1 MWPSIATNSGWTQNA
16 PQHKE
21 LVMAE
26 NNSKR
31 LIRDGFSA
39 SLSGARKLSSR
50 AWELLKSY
58 PLYFAILIMASYALW
73 DARTPVT
80 MIAPFQ
86 LPKKELPFTGDMV
99 ADSVQDGLKSI
110 RNEIEQ
116 DKRDTGLRSSDTGLP
131 DLRNILVP
139 DFWRVQEPPR
149 ITVEIKGVSYERVLS
164 VLRALLHTETLVSG
178 DVIVSADNKFT
189 LVARASDA
197 GPWETDPRPVS
208 TENLKQASKELAQKI
223 VAAQDPTLAG
233 VALLKDGQID
243 QGLAQLSRAHSLK
256 PADVRLKLNLC
267 MGFAANRRYQDAIEC
282 YKEVRSSDPSSLEV
296 QYRLAQAHYLKGDRE
311 KAIEIYKDL
320 DKEGYRQALLG
331 FGEAKDDTG
340 DPKAALDA
348 YDKFLATETQP
359 RNQAIAHVK
368 KSLAYSHLQN
378 HTAAMEEYREALK
391 LAPRD
396 VLILVNEGLE
406 LAQSEDLDAGIAQ
419 IQSAVD
425 GNQDSDS
432 LPFALLQLG
441 SLLEKKGDWTGA
453 IERYSMAAQLRSTYV
468 EAHLKLAHAL
478 VHERKTA
485 QALDEYNKVARLSG
499 SDLERGYS
507 QMFASQWMANELRN
521 LGNYDGAAS
530 AYEAAIHIKAD
541 DSAAH
546 CQLALIRARQGHLSQ
561 AVREY
566 GAALVPA
573 KLQELN
579 DSECLVIVDHVLDE
593 SFGRRSSAHP
603 AQAVAELI
611 KIKDGMKL
619 AAQLTPNALPP
630 GAEKP
635 KVVVQAVLHRP
646 E

>member
-1 MWPSIATNSGWTQNA
+1 MNVPLSADITTRG
-16 PQHKE
+16 
-21 LVMAE
+21 AE
-26 NNSKR
+26 VV
-31 LIRDGFSA
+31 
-39 SLSGARKLSSR
+39 GAG
-50 AWELLKSY
+50 EE
-58 PLYFAILIMASYALW
+58 
-73 DARTPVT
+73 
-80 MIAPFQ
+80 Q
-86 LPKKELPFTGDMV
+86 GGD
-99 ADSVQDGLKSI
+99 
-110 RNEIEQ
+110 
-116 DKRDTGLRSSDTGLP
+116 
-131 DLRNILVP
+131 
-139 DFWRVQEPPR
+139 
-149 ITVEIKGVSYERVLS
+149 
-164 VLRALLHTETLVSG
+164 RALGLAAAPRWATSS
-178 DVIVSADNKFT
+178 VI
-189 LVARASDA
+189 
-197 GPWETDPRPVS
+197 
-208 TENLKQASKELAQKI
+208 
-223 VAAQDPTLAG
+223 PTLRREP
-233 VALLKDGQID
+233 V
-243 QGLAQLSRAHSLK
+243 
-256 PADVRLKLNLC
+256 PAMAPPTRRNSNPKGCSGCVR
-267 MGFAANRRYQDAIEC
+267 E
-282 YKEVRSSDPSSLEV
+282 
-296 QYRLAQAHYLKGDRE
+296 
-311 KAIEIYKDL
+311 
-320 DKEGYRQALLG
+320 
-331 FGEAKDDTG
+331 
-340 DPKAALDA
+340 
-348 YDKFLATETQP
+348 FLATETQP

-561 AVREY
+561 AVRE
-566 GAALVPA
+566 
-573 KLQELN
+573 
-579 DSECLVIVDHVLDE
+579 
-593 SFGRRSSAHP
+593 
-603 AQAVAELI
+603 
-611 KIKDGMKL
+611 
-619 AAQLTPNALPP
+619 
-630 GAEKP
+630 
-635 KVVVQAVLHRP
+635 
-646 E
+646 

>member
-1 MWPSIATNSGWTQNA
+1 
-16 PQHKE
+16 
-21 LVMAE
+21 MAE

-378 HTAAMEEYREALK
+378 HTAAMEEYREALE

-468 EAHLKLAHAL
+468 EAHLSWRTRWFMKGRQRKLSMNTTRSPGL
-478 VHERKTA
+478 VVPILSADIRRSPVSGWRMSCAISATTMAPPPPTKLLSISRPTTA
-485 QALDEYNKVARLSG
+485 QLTASWLSSAPG
-499 SDLERGYS
+499 RGIS
-507 QMFASQWMANELRN
+507 RRPFAM
-521 LGNYDGAAS
+521 
-530 AYEAAIHIKAD
+530 
-541 DSAAH
+541 
-546 CQLALIRARQGHLSQ
+546 
-561 AVREY
+561 Y